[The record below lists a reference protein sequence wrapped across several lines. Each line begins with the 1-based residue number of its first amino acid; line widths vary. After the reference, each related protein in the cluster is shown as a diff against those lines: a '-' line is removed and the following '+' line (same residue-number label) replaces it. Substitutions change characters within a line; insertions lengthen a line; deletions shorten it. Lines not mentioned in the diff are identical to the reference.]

1 MSSLRSLLRSG
12 KMATISGVTLAV
24 RVATIIVALASAL
37 CVLPVGAQEK
47 STSANDGAAQESW
60 AEPSLSMSLTAYV
73 WFTSLSGDVGVG
85 GLPPADID
93 VDFSEIFKKIDW
105 FPPPIM
111 LAGEVRHDRI
121 AFLGDFIYLGM
132 EGDGVSHGVLPLTA
146 EADLKTM
153 ILTFAG
159 SYRVIQNET
168 VDVDLLA
175 GARVWMLDTNLTL
188 TGPLAV
194 RQRGAS
200 EAWIDPLVGM
210 AGRIKLGG
218 GFALRA
224 EGDVG
229 GFGVGADLDWQL
241 LGTLQYQVDE
251 SITLQAG
258 YRYLDVD
265 YDNGGFL
272 FDAALQGPIIGGSI
286 HF

>member
-1 MSSLRSLLRSG
+1 MVRMNALVPAVLAAAIFALG
-12 KMATISGVTLAV
+12 PLQCFGQEATAE
-24 RVATIIVALASAL
+24 ATQSAE
-37 CVLPVGAQEK
+37 PPP
-47 STSANDGAAQESW
+47 W

-93 VDFSEIFKKIDW
+93 VDFSELFKKIDW

-175 GARVWMLDTNLTL
+175 GARVWMLDTN
-188 TGPLAV
+188 
-194 RQRGAS
+194 
-200 EAWIDPLVGM
+200 
-210 AGRIKLGG
+210 
-218 GFALRA
+218 
-224 EGDVG
+224 
-229 GFGVGADLDWQL
+229 
-241 LGTLQYQVDE
+241 
-251 SITLQAG
+251 
-258 YRYLDVD
+258 
-265 YDNGGFL
+265 
-272 FDAALQGPIIGGSI
+272 
-286 HF
+286 

>member
-1 MSSLRSLLRSG
+1 
-12 KMATISGVTLAV
+12 MATISRLTLAV
-24 RVATIIVALASAL
+24 RATATIVALLGML
-37 CVLPVGAQEK
+37 CVLPVDAQEK
-47 STSANDGAAQESW
+47 STNANHESW
-60 AEPSLSMSLTAYV
+60 AEPSLSMSLTAYL
-73 WFTSLSGDVGVG
+73 WFASLSGDVGVG

-93 VDFSEIFKKIDW
+93 VDFDEIFKKLDW

-111 LAGEVRHDRI
+111 LAGEVRHERI
-121 AFLGDFIYLGM
+121 AFLADFIYLGM
-132 EGDGVSHGVLPLTA
+132 EGDGASPGPLPLTA

-159 SYRVIQNET
+159 SYRVIQSET
-168 VDVDLLA
+168 VDVDVLA
-175 GARVWMLDTNLTL
+175 GARVWMLDTTLTL
-188 TGPLAV
+188 TGLTV
-194 RQRGAS
+194 RQRGGS
-200 EAWIDPLVGM
+200 EAWIDPLIGM
-210 AGRIKLGG
+210 SGRIKLGN

-272 FDAALQGPIIGGSI
+272 FDAAMHGPIIGGSI